1 MGCLCGYVGYMADLW
16 AAAAPEAADSLASL
30 PIFGGLCSCPWNL
43 YFPVMIQSIRL
54 QHFRSYTDDS
64 FEFDPGVNIIVG
76 PNASGKT
83 NLLESL
89 LVAARGSS
97 YRVGDVDLIEHNQP
111 WARLDALVDGAD
123 RTLKIVREPILS
135 KTHEIDGRSFKR
147 LNLDRTLP
155 VVLFEPNHLNLL
167 TGPPENRRD
176 YLDELLGQTVAGYPV
191 LVRSY
196 RRTLAQR
203 NRLLKSGRVQS
214 QELFPWDVRLS
225 ELGARIVRARE
236 ALVQAI
242 NTKIAGLYQDLSRSE
257 TTVAMIYRTGVGSE
271 QYESAML
278 RQLEVRREDDLL
290 RGYTSFGPHR
300 DDLVVYFNGTPAEEV
315 ASRGETRTFVLG
327 LKILE
332 LQLLEEKRDQTP
344 LLLLDDVFSE
354 LDGARRQALTQHLQP
369 YQTYITTTDADV
381 VVHHF
386 ADRSNVILITG

>member
-1 MGCLCGYVGYMADLW
+1 
-16 AAAAPEAADSLASL
+16 
-30 PIFGGLCSCPWNL
+30 
-43 YFPVMIQSIRL
+43 MIQSIRL

-83 NLLESL
+83 NLLEAL
-89 LVAARGSS
+89 LVVARGSS
-97 YRVGDVDLIEHNQP
+97 YRVSDMDLIEHNQS
-111 WARLDALVDGAD
+111 WARLDALVDDND
-123 RTLKIVREPILS
+123 RTVKIVREPSLS
-135 KTHEIDGRSFKR
+135 KTYEINGRSFKR

-167 TGPPENRRD
+167 AGSPEIRRD
-176 YLDELLGQTVAGYPV
+176 YLDELLAQTVVGYTV
-191 LVRSY
+191 LIRSY
-196 RRTLAQR
+196 RRALAQR
-203 NRLLKSGRVQS
+203 NRLLKSGRVRS

-225 ELGARIVRARE
+225 ELGARIVRSRE
-236 ALVQAI
+236 MLIQSM
-242 NTKIAGLYQDLSRSE
+242 NTKIAGLYQDLSRSK
-257 TTVAMIYRTGVGSE
+257 TTVAMTYQTGVGSE
-271 QYESAML
+271 QYESTML
-278 RQLEVRREDDLL
+278 RQLEARREDDLA

-332 LQLLEEKRDQTP
+332 LRLLEEKRDQTP

-369 YQTYITTTDADV
+369 YQTCITTTDADV
-381 VVHHF
+381 VAHSF
-386 ADRSNVILITG
+386 AKASNIILITKA